1 MAFGRLRFGFEI
13 AEDRYGRNISEVRGV
28 SRSSG
33 SRKKEDK
40 PTCLTAMHHARTIH
54 ERCSCEIGMHLF
66 LKLLGWALLAS
77 ALAAC
82 NTPPHRQAFPEI
94 TFQHLQPFRLDVAR
108 VQIVD
113 GYQADPAHDIGSQF
127 PEAPATVARQWAEDR
142 LLAVGQQGEA
152 IYTITLAKATQTPL
166 KRSQGMAA
174 MTHKDQSDRYDLAIT
189 VNLEVRAGGKSG
201 AVTAQ
206 AARSQTVREDTT
218 LNQREGVLFNLLDVT
233 MKDVN
238 AQMEKVMPQYLGGFL
253 R

>member
-1 MAFGRLRFGFEI
+1 MHPFLR
-13 AEDRYGRNISEVRGV
+13 S
-28 SRSSG
+28 
-33 SRKKEDK
+33 
-40 PTCLTAMHHARTIH
+40 
-54 ERCSCEIGMHLF
+54 
-66 LKLLGWALLAS
+66 LGLALLAMT
-77 ALAAC
+77 LASC
-82 NTPPHRQAFPEI
+82 DTPPKRQSFPEI

-113 GYQADPAHDIGSQF
+113 GYQPDPGADIGGQF
-127 PEAPATVARQWAEDR
+127 SEAPTAVARQWAQDR
-142 LLAVGQQGEA
+142 LAAVGQQGEA

-174 MTHKDQSDRYDLAIT
+174 MTHKDQSDRYDLAMT
-189 VNLEVRAGGKSG
+189 VNLEVRSGGKAG

-206 AARSQTVREDTT
+206 TARSQTVREDMT

-238 AQMEKVMPQYLGGFL
+238 AQMEKLIPQYLGGFL

>member
-1 MAFGRLRFGFEI
+1 MRHLLR
-13 AEDRYGRNISEVRGV
+13 
-28 SRSSG
+28 
-33 SRKKEDK
+33 
-40 PTCLTAMHHARTIH
+40 P
-54 ERCSCEIGMHLF
+54 IGL
-66 LKLLGWALLAS
+66 ALLALMLTS
-77 ALAAC
+77 C
-82 NTPPHRQAFPEI
+82 DTPPRRQSFPEI

-113 GYQADPAHDIGSQF
+113 GYQPDPGADIGGQF
-127 PEAPATVARQWAEDR
+127 PEAPTAVARQWAQDR
-142 LLAVGQQGEA
+142 LAAVGQQGEA

-174 MTHKDQSDRYDLAIT
+174 MTHKDQSDRYDLAMT
-189 VNLEVRAGGKSG
+189 VNLEVRSGGKAG

-206 AARSQTVREDTT
+206 TARSQTVREDMT

-238 AQMEKVMPQYLGGFL
+238 AQMEKLIPQYLGGFL

>member
-1 MAFGRLRFGFEI
+1 L
-13 AEDRYGRNISEVRGV
+13 
-28 SRSSG
+28 
-33 SRKKEDK
+33 
-40 PTCLTAMHHARTIH
+40 
-54 ERCSCEIGMHLF
+54 
-66 LKLLGWALLAS
+66 ALLAA

-82 NTPPHRQAFPEI
+82 NTPPDRQEFPEI

-113 GYQADPAHDIGSQF
+113 AYQPDPANDITGQF
-127 PEAPATVARQWAEDR
+127 PESPAAVARQWGEDR

-174 MTHKDQSDRYDLAIT
+174 MTHKDQSDRYDLWIT
-189 VNLEVRAGGKSG
+189 VNLEVRSGGKSG
-201 AVTAQ
+201 AITAK
-206 AARSQTVREDTT
+206 AARSQTVREDMT
-218 LNQREGVLFNLLDVT
+218 LNQREGVLFTLLDVS

-238 AQMEKVMPQYLGGFL
+238 AQMEKLVPHYLGGFL

>member
-1 MAFGRLRFGFEI
+1 MHPFLR
-13 AEDRYGRNISEVRGV
+13 S
-28 SRSSG
+28 
-33 SRKKEDK
+33 
-40 PTCLTAMHHARTIH
+40 
-54 ERCSCEIGMHLF
+54 
-66 LKLLGWALLAS
+66 LGLALLAMT
-77 ALAAC
+77 LASC
-82 NTPPHRQAFPEI
+82 DTPPKRQSFPEI

-113 GYQADPAHDIGSQF
+113 GYQADPGADIGGQF
-127 PEAPATVARQWAEDR
+127 PEAPTAVARQWAQDR
-142 LLAVGQQGEA
+142 LAAVGQQGEA

-174 MTHKDQSDRYDLAIT
+174 MTHKDQSDRYDLAMT
-189 VNLEVRAGGKSG
+189 VNLEVRSGGKAG

-206 AARSQTVREDTT
+206 TARSQTVREDMT

-238 AQMEKVMPQYLGGFL
+238 AQMEKLIPQYLGGFL

>member
-1 MAFGRLRFGFEI
+1 MHPFLR
-13 AEDRYGRNISEVRGV
+13 S
-28 SRSSG
+28 
-33 SRKKEDK
+33 
-40 PTCLTAMHHARTIH
+40 
-54 ERCSCEIGMHLF
+54 
-66 LKLLGWALLAS
+66 LGLALLAMT
-77 ALAAC
+77 LASC
-82 NTPPHRQAFPEI
+82 DTPPKRQSFPEI

-113 GYQADPAHDIGSQF
+113 GYQPDPGADIGGQF
-127 PEAPATVARQWAEDR
+127 PEAPTAVARQWAQDR
-142 LLAVGQQGEA
+142 LAAVGQQGEA

-174 MTHKDQSDRYDLAIT
+174 MTHKDQSDRYDLAMT
-189 VNLEVRAGGKSG
+189 VNLEVRSGGKAG

-206 AARSQTVREDTT
+206 TARSQTVREDMT

-238 AQMEKVMPQYLGGFL
+238 AQMEKLIPQYLGGFL